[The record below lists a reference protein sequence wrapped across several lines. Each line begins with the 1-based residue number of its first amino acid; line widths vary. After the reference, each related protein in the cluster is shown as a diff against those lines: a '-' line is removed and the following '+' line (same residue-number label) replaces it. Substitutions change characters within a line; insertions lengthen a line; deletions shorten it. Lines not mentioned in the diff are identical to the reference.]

1 MNKQILRLRLQ
12 GYSYKQIAENINI
25 GKTTV
30 GNRLKKIYADSTD
43 EIRKKLDYINLQKRT
58 TKIRPAT
65 DTEIL
70 QLRLQNMTAEEIA
83 EKLNY
88 SRVSIEKRLKKI
100 FDNADA
106 DLKTKLLKTKETVAR
121 KIRISIFQNV
131 TPYQLGIIWGVGN
144 YNGSEMF
151 FRSRHRYFL
160 EQLEPL
166 TDSDVFSHIVKDKK
180 QYKLK
185 TALFDIEELKNL
197 GWTERNADVR
207 DIPVLDD
214 AEYKDFVRAYMEL
227 HSTLMYRTVRNRKGK
242 KTHKVLR
249 FRIYGNELLI
259 RSINQI
265 FYEFADVPK
274 KNLGMSKNGKTATMS
289 YAKLDEIISIF
300 RFVEGEPCYQKFWE
314 DAQDKLNNPKVP
326 IGNLIDR

>member
-1 MNKQILRLRLQ
+1 MNERILQLRLK
-12 GYSYKQIAENINI
+12 GYSYKKIAEDINI

-30 GNRLKKIYADSTD
+30 ENRLKKIYADSTD

-100 FDNADA
+100 FDDADA

-166 TDSDVFSHIVKDKK
+166 ADSEVFSHIVEDKR

-197 GWTERNADVR
+197 GWTERNADTR
-207 DIPVLDD
+207 NIPVLDD

-227 HSTLMYRTVRNRKGK
+227 HSTLTYRTVRNKKGD

-274 KNLGMSKNGKTATMS
+274 KNLEMSRNGKTATMS